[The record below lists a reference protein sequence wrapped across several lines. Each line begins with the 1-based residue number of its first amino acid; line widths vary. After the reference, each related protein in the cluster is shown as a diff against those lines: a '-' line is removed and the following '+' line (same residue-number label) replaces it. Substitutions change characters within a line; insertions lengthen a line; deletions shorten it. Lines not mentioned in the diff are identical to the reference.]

1 MLKKENIVKKNWEF
15 QKIIGS
21 KKQYLS
27 KYLILYYLK
36 NTCFKIGI
44 SIPKKFAN
52 AAKRNYLR
60 RQIRA
65 IIAQKAK
72 ILNLNYNVVLI
83 IRKDFINLNFEEKK
97 YYVYKIFSRLDNYVV
112 KEDQKI

>member
-15 QKIIGS
+15 QKIIS
-21 KKQYLS
+21 YKKQYLN
-27 KYLILYYLK
+27 KYLILYFFK

-65 IIAQKAK
+65 IIAEKKQ
-72 ILNLNYNVVLI
+72 ILSLNYNVILI

-97 YYVYKIFSRLDNYVV
+97 HYVYKIFSRLEN
-112 KEDQKI
+112 